1 MEETNYHWQKE
12 QCDERLLDAVEAAI
26 ETVEKMHSL
35 SLTLERIHRARDATR
50 LTDRKQMWDILQ
62 EFYAKYKSF
71 INGLSPV
78 LSYYVY
84 DVDAEF
90 YQKVTLEEIARQLH
104 IVIGYICLHDAL
116 AGKVKE
122 TFIRT
127 YMNALK
133 RKGFDEDFIKQL
145 KSRFGGINA

>member
-1 MEETNYHWQKE
+1 MEDTNYQWQKG
-12 QCDERLLDAVEAAI
+12 QCDKHLMDAIEVAT

-35 SLTLERIHRARDATR
+35 SLTLERIRKARDATR
-50 LTDRKQMWDILQ
+50 LTDKKQMWDVLQ
-62 EFYAKYKSF
+62 GFFAKYKSF

-90 YQKVTLEEIARQLH
+90 YQKTTLAEIAEQLH

-116 AGKVKE
+116 AGNVKK

-145 KSRFGGINA
+145 KLRFGGINA

>member
-1 MEETNYHWQKE
+1 MEDTNYQWQKG
-12 QCDERLLDAVEAAI
+12 QCDERLLDAIEAAI

-35 SLTLERIHRARDATR
+35 PITLQKIRKARNAAH
-50 LTDRKQMWDILQ
+50 LTDKKQMWDVLQ

-78 LSYYVY
+78 LGYYVY
-84 DVDAEF
+84 NVDAEF

-116 AGKVKE
+116 VDKIKE

-133 RKGFDEDFIKQL
+133 GKGFDESFIKHLRSQL
-145 KSRFGGINA
+145 GGSHA

>member
-1 MEETNYHWQKE
+1 MEDTNYQWQKG
-12 QCDERLLDAVEAAI
+12 QCNERLLDAIEAAI

-35 SLTLERIHRARDATR
+35 PITLQKIRKARNAAH
-50 LTDRKQMWDILQ
+50 LTDKKQMWDVLQ

-78 LSYYVY
+78 LGYYVY
-84 DVDAEF
+84 NVDAEF

-116 AGKVKE
+116 VGKVKE

-133 RKGFDEDFIKQL
+133 RKGFDDDFIKQL